1 MNSTMLLAPETHSAM
16 CQFELQGERP
26 EITADSHIQAGNEC
40 VAYGP
45 LLTMIEHCYDL

>member
-1 MNSTMLLAPETHSAM
+1 MTSTMLLAPETHSAM

-26 EITADSHIQAGNEC
+26 EITAGSHIQAGNEC

-45 LLTMIEHCYDL
+45 LFTMIVHCYAL